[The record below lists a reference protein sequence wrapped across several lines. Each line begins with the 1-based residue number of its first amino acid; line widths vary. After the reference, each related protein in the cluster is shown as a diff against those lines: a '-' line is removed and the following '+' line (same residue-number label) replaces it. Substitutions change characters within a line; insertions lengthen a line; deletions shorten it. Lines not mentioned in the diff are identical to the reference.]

1 MNSGGYRSS
10 RNLTNAEIRAT
21 DAHFGLELDIK
32 ASAVFNPPNRFPLF
46 CNKQQQSPVAF
57 RKEIK
62 KPSPL
67 DPDEYY
73 S

>member
-32 ASAVFNPPNRFPLF
+32 ASAVFNHANRFPLF
-46 CNKQQQSPVAF
+46 AISSSNPPLLLG
-57 RKEIK
+57 RK
-62 KPSPL
+62 SRSL
-67 DPDEYY
+67 LH
-73 S
+73 